1 MYSVS
6 RATRKDLLLQAS
18 TMLLAGY
25 VTCDYIPDIE
35 TPPTSAM
42 RSPARTSIA
51 WRMVLLASPGLCE
64 MQILVAVAHG
74 ADTPV

>member
-6 RATRKDLLLQAS
+6 RATTKDLLLQAS

-25 VTCDYIPDIE
+25 VTCDHIPSIE
-35 TPPTSAM
+35 TPLTPAM

-51 WRMVLLASPGLCE
+51 WRMLSLASPGLCGI
-64 MQILVAVAHG
+64 QILVAVAHV
-74 ADTPV
+74 ADTSV